1 MLICGGYVS
10 PGVISQSH
18 MALAG
23 WAPTSILRSK
33 HVHIN
38 KLLTDPSKQLY
49 IYRMAH
55 SLACVSPYV
64 SNKLMFTKNSPRLAF
79 PRRLQNASELQNV
92 GILPHTKTSCP
103 SMSESQRRSTSR
115 DILLISRDMF
125 GHFYPSSSKTRKAMR
140 LGEVLVNINLL
151 ETYGLTHAN
160 EWAHR

>member
-1 MLICGGYVS
+1 MRRLCLSWSYKPESYGCRWMS
-10 PGVISQSH
+10 PNVHS
-18 MALAG
+18 L
-23 WAPTSILRSK
+23 LRSK
-33 HVHIN
+33 HVDIN
-38 KLLTDPSKQLY
+38 KLLIDPSKQLY

-64 SNKLMFTKNSPRLAF
+64 SNKFMFTKTSPRLMF

-103 SMSESQRRSTSR
+103 SMSESQRRST
-115 DILLISRDMF
+115 SRDMF

-160 EWAHR
+160 ECAVR